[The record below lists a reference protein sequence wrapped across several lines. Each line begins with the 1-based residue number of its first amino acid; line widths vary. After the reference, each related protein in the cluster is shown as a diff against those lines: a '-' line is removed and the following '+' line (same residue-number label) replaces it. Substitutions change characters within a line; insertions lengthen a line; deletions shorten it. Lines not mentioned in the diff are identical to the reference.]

1 VLGSSIILGTSIGAG
16 LGGKLMQ
23 FGRRRALFIICVAG
37 MVGVLLTLISIKR
50 FYVLLLGRIIFGL
63 CNGVTG
69 ATVPRFI
76 EEYLPLEYYTIGV
89 MVFVFSQATGSLI
102 SMFDALI
109 LPREKD
115 PNYDQLLAENTDWRY
130 IFGFP
135 LLLYFFLLLL
145 FAFAITTEGPKYYIV
160 RDDKVNAMKVIN
172 KVYNTQL
179 EDA

>member
-1 VLGSSIILGTSIGAG
+1 
-16 LGGKLMQ
+16 M
-23 FGRRRALFIICVAG
+23 ICVAG
-37 MVGVLLTLISIKR
+37 MFGVSLTLISIKR

-69 ATVPRFI
+69 VTVPRFV

-89 MVFVFSQATGSLI
+89 MIFVFSQATGSLI

-109 LPREKD
+109 LPREQD
-115 PNYDQLLAENTDWRY
+115 PNYDQLLAENTDWRI

-145 FAFAITTEGPKYYIV
+145 LAFAITTEGPKYYIV
-160 RDDKVNAMKVIN
+160 RGDKPNAMKVIN
-172 KVYNTQL
+172 KVYRTQL
-179 EDA
+179 EDAEEIY